1 MNMKV
6 ILKEDVQDLGTIG
19 TVLDVANGYGRNY
32 LIPRKLAVEANPK
45 NIRQFE
51 HQKNMILAKAKKVRS
66 SAQQLSDKLSAM
78 SLCIEVRAGEE
89 DKLFGSVTTKDIAEA
104 IAQQGVEIDRRKIIL
119 EEPIKRI
126 GTYKV
131 TVKLHHDVTAS
142 VNIEVKKAGPSEDS

>member
-1 MNMKV
+1 MKV

-19 TVLDVANGYGRNY
+19 AVLDVADGYGRNY

-51 HQKNMILAKAKKVRS
+51 HQKKMILAKARKVRS
-66 SAQQLSDKLSAM
+66 AAEQLSDKLSAM
-78 SLCIEVRAGEE
+78 TLCIEARAGDE

-104 IAQQGVEIDRRKIIL
+104 IARQGVEVDRRKISL
-119 EEPIKRI
+119 DEPIKRI

-131 TVKLHHDVTAS
+131 TVKLHQDVTAS
-142 VNIEVKKAGPSEDS
+142 VTVEVKKAGLSEEDS

>member
-1 MNMKV
+1 MKV

-19 TVLDVANGYGRNY
+19 TVLDVADGYGRNY

-51 HQKNMILAKAKKVRS
+51 HEKKMILAKARKVRL
-66 SAQQLSDKLSAM
+66 SAEQLSAKLSGM
-78 SLCIEVRAGEE
+78 TLNIEARAGEE

-119 EEPIKRI
+119 DEPIKRI
-126 GTYKV
+126 GTYTV
-131 TVKLHHDVTAS
+131 TVKLHQDVTAS
-142 VNIEVKKAGPSEDS
+142 VTVEVKKAGSSGEDS